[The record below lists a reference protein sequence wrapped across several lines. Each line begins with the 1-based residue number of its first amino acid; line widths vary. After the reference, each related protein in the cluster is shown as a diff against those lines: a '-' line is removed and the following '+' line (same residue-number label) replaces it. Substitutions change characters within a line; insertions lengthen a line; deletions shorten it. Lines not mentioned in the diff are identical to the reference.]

1 MNNAVLKKILAYAYL
16 SAIIIVMITL
26 GPWPIFYLA
35 FAFLALLFILPDN
48 YRLGFS
54 LALILTMV
62 FERYFTLQGLV
73 VDRDVYKLYLIDIV
87 LLLTATSLFLNYYF
101 KKIQLKI
108 TWGKP
113 ESFFI
118 IWLLIVSAY
127 MLRAIFDIN
136 ADFAVAFSSFK
147 NYLFYPLIYFL
158 VLLIVKNRQT
168 LKYFYHLIIITGAGL
183 IAFLLI
189 GLARGGGL
197 WTEFTPLSTAGVRY
211 LAGTHAFYMLL
222 ASLMAI
228 SLLLYKRLQPT
239 TFALMIIAFWFF
251 GLTVSLMRH
260 LWLALAIGLL
270 TIFVLVENNLKQYSL
285 KLALKTSLLLI
296 SSLFSILLLVNLFY
310 FNGSFGGIS
319 EFVQNTSE
327 RALSLFDL
335 SEDSSASWRQ
345 ELWYDAKNLWEKN
358 PLWGIGFGRTILIDN
373 ADWQNFEE
381 VRNIHNSP
389 LAITVQMGL
398 LGISV
403 FGILILSI
411 ILASAKNIFKDEDLR
426 PYYIGLVASLIAFI
440 ASSLW
445 QPYLETNLMGLWFW
459 LLLGLMRSA
468 GLIAEKTNQ

>member
-1 MNNAVLKKILAYAYL
+1 MNNAILKKILAYSYL
-16 SAIIIVMITL
+16 SAIIIIMIVL

-35 FAFLALLFILPDN
+35 FAFLALLLILPDD

-54 LALILTMV
+54 LVLVLTMI

-73 VDRDVYKLYLIDIV
+73 IDKDVYKLYLIDIILILTFGSLV
-87 LLLTATSLFLNYYF
+87 LNHYF
-101 KKIQLKI
+101 KKNQLKI
-108 TWGKP
+108 TWQKP
-113 ESFFI
+113 EFFLLL
-118 IWLLIVSAY
+118 WLLAVSAY
-127 MLRAIFDIN
+127 MIRAVFDIN
-136 ADFAVAFSSFK
+136 ADLAVAFSSFK

-158 VLLIVKNRQT
+158 TLLIVKNRQT
-168 LKYFYHLIIITGAGL
+168 LKYFYHLIIIVGAGL
-183 IAFLLI
+183 IVFLFI

-228 SLLLYKRLQPT
+228 SLLLYKRLQPVS
-239 TFALMIIAFWFF
+239 FALMIIAFWCF
-251 GLTVSLMRH
+251 GVTVSLMRH
-260 LWLALAIGLL
+260 LWLALGLGL
-270 TIFVLVENNLKQYSL
+270 IAIFVLIEKNLKQYSL
-285 KLALKTSLLLI
+285 TLALKTSLILV
-296 SSLFSILLLVNLFY
+296 SSLFGVLLLINLFY
-310 FNGSFGGIS
+310 FNGSFGSIS
-319 EFVQNTSE
+319 DFFQNTSD

-398 LGISV
+398 
-403 FGILILSI
+403 FGLMIFIILILSI
-411 ILASAKNIFKDEDLR
+411 IISSAKNIFQDDDLR
-426 PYYIGLVASLIAFI
+426 PYYIGLSASLVAFI

-459 LLLGLMRSA
+459 LILGLMRSA
-468 GLIAEKTNQ
+468 GLIAERKNQ